1 MYNYKTA
8 FVSALAAAVMLGG
21 LTPRVTGAQ
30 TNTATSRT
38 DEWLPETPA
47 KTPTATARAL
57 MDGYVVEALSRNLA
71 IAAQT
76 LGEKRAQYGV
86 READGRLLPS
96 LGLNARYTEFSGVV
110 NIGDFIN
117 PTYAALNQIIGENR
131 FPTNINSTLP
141 QRQETKLA
149 LTQPLYNAALYGN
162 RELARAIRDATGA
175 QRRTLVRQLS
185 ADIQNAWL
193 GYASAGRVVQSLR
206 ATLPVLDENLR
217 VSERLVANGQATVD
231 ATYRARAERSEL
243 LQQIAEAE
251 QNEAAARRAFNLLRD
266 RDADTPVSI
275 ADDSTLIAGD
285 PIALDDAIAN
295 AMHER
300 EELDAADQ
308 GIRIANAQHRITG
321 SAWKPNVTLVADYG
335 VQGNSYQ
342 FDRNHDVATA
352 SLVVS
357 WNAFNGGQDAAR
369 RSQAS
374 IARDEAQLQRRSIEQ
389 RIRSQVAVARDA
401 VIAARTSL
409 TTASDRLE
417 SARRSFTLVERRYAE
432 GLAAPVDFLVARSAL
447 TSATINQVLTRYGY
461 AARVV
466 EFERVAALRSLPAR

>member
-1 MYNYKTA
+1 MYIKKT
-8 FVSALAAAVMLGG
+8 MLGFAFAG
-21 LTPRVTGAQ
+21 LAHSAAIAQ
-30 TNTATSRT
+30 TTGTNSRT
-38 DEWLPETPA
+38 EEWLPPEIARTSS
-47 KTPTATARAL
+47 ATARSL
-57 MDGYVVEALSRNLA
+57 MDSYVVEGLSRNLA
-71 IAAQT
+71 LAGQT
-76 LGEKRAQYGV
+76 LAEKRSGYAV

-117 PTYAALNQIIGENR
+117 PTYSALNQILGEDR

-149 LTQPLYNAALYGN
+149 LTQPIYNAALYGN

-175 QRRTLVRQLS
+175 QKRILMRQLS
-185 ADIQNAWL
+185 ADIQTAWL
-193 GYASAGRVVQSLR
+193 HYASAGRVLQSLR

-217 VSERLVANGQATVD
+217 VSERLVASGQATVD

-251 QNEAAARRAFNLLRD
+251 QNEAASRRAFNLLRD
-266 RDADTPVSI
+266 RDADAPVTI
-275 ADDSTLIAGD
+275 ADDSTLIAAD
-285 PIALDDAIAN
+285 PIPLEDAITN
-295 AMHER
+295 ALNDR
-300 EELDAADQ
+300 EELDAANQ
-308 GIRIANAQHRITG
+308 GIRIANAQRRITG
-321 SAWKPNVTLVADYG
+321 SAWKPAVTLAADYG

-342 FDRNHDVATA
+342 FDRQHDVATA

-369 RSQAS
+369 RSQAT
-374 IARDEAQLQRRSIEQ
+374 IARDEAELQRRSVEQ

-401 VIAARTSL
+401 LVAARTSL

-417 SARRSFTLVERRYAE
+417 SARRSFTLVELRYAE
-432 GLAAPVDFLVARSAL
+432 GLAAPVDFLLARSAL
-447 TSATINQVLTRYGY
+447 TSATINQVITRYGY
-461 AARVV
+461 AARAV
-466 EFERVAALRSLPAR
+466 EFERVAALRPLPIK